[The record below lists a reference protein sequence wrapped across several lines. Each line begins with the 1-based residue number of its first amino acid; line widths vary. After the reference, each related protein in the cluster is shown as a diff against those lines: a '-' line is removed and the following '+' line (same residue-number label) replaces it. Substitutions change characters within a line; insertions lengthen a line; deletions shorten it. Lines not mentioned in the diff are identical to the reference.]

1 MLHLQPTKRFAVI
14 SRSESDAAVPRI
26 PLAAATTE
34 QALQLLKKHGYFVA
48 TDLGAALAAD
58 VQTIETELEN
68 FFAKAPE
75 RKEKCVG
82 TVYANERG
90 LPMFQRGYERQEN
103 IRECFRVP
111 VNEEG
116 QPWPSSQTKVCWR
129 RVITRFQALADALLD
144 LAAPGHDKGEDFS
157 LAYCFRYGVDD
168 GGANGGSENTLVGE
182 HADVSLVVVE
192 PVARVAGLEVYD
204 LCLKRWVCVEAV
216 CAPGRELV
224 VFVGKALASKTGL
237 PALKHRVVKAH
248 RARTSFLFE
257 QKYAAFFEGGLQ
269 H

>member
-1 MLHLQPTKRFAVI
+1 MLHLAPTKRFAVI
-14 SRSESDAAVPRI
+14 SRSDAPVPRI
-26 PLAAATTE
+26 PLAAAAT
-34 QALQLLKKHGYFVA
+34 AHGLQLLKKHGYFVA
-48 TDLGAALAAD
+48 TEIGAALEND
-58 VQTIETELEN
+58 VATIEAELDR
-68 FFAKAPE
+68 FFAKSTE

-90 LPMFQRGYERQEN
+90 LPMFRRGYERQEN

-111 VNEEG
+111 VQEEG

-129 RVITRFQALADALLD
+129 RVIKRFQALADALLD

-157 LAYCFRYGVDD
+157 LAYCFRYGEND
-168 GGANGGSENTLVGE
+168 GGANGGSDNTLVGE

-192 PVARVAGLEVYD
+192 PVSRVAGLEVYD
-204 LCLKRWVCVEAV
+204 LCLKRWVCVESV
-216 CAPGRELV
+216 CVPGRELV

-237 PALKHRVVKAH
+237 PALKHRVVKAG
-248 RARTSFLFE
+248 RARLSFLFE

>member
-1 MLHLQPTKRFAVI
+1 MLHLKPTKRYAVI
-14 SRSESDAAVPRI
+14 DADASVPRLPLEDAAS
-26 PLAAATTE
+26 TK
-34 QALQLLKKHGYFVA
+34 ALQLLKRHGYFVA
-48 TDLGAALAAD
+48 TDLGAALEAD
-58 VQTIETELEN
+58 VALIEAELDR
-68 FFAKAPE
+68 FFAKSTE

-90 LPMFQRGYERQEN
+90 LPMFCRGYERQQN
-103 IRECFRVP
+103 VRECFRVP

-116 QPWPSSQTKVCWR
+116 QPWPSSKTKVCWR
-129 RVITRFQALADALLD
+129 RVITRFQTLADALLD

-168 GGANGGSENTLVGE
+168 GGANGGSDNTLGGE

-192 PVARVAGLEVYD
+192 PVSRVAGLEVYD
-204 LCLKRWVCVEAV
+204 LCLKRWVCVESV
-216 CAPGRELV
+216 CVPGRELV

-237 PALKHRVVKAH
+237 PALKHRVVKAG
-248 RARTSFLFE
+248 RARLSFLFE

>member
-1 MLHLQPTKRFAVI
+1 MLLLQPTQRFAVI
-14 SRSESDAAVPRI
+14 SRSDATVPRL
-26 PLAAATTE
+26 PLEDGASE
-34 QALQLLKKHGYFVA
+34 QALQLLKRHGYFVA
-48 TDLGAALAAD
+48 TDLGAALEAD
-58 VQTIETELEN
+58 VASIEAELDR
-68 FFAKAPE
+68 FFAKSTE

-90 LPMFQRGYERQEN
+90 LPMFRRGYERQQN
-103 IRECFRVP
+103 VRECFRVP
-111 VNEEG
+111 VNEAG

-129 RVITRFQALADALLD
+129 RVITRFQALADALLEA
-144 LAAPGHDKGEDFS
+144 AAPGHARGEDFS

-168 GGANGGSENTLVGE
+168 GGANGGSDNTLVGE

-192 PVARVAGLEVYD
+192 PVSRVAGLEVYD
-204 LCLKRWVCVEAV
+204 LCLKRWVCVESV
-216 CAPGRELV
+216 CVPGRELV

-237 PALKHRVVKAH
+237 PALKHRVVKAG
-248 RARTSFLFE
+248 RARLSFLFE

>member
-1 MLHLQPTKRFAVI
+1 M
-14 SRSESDAAVPRI
+14 PRL
-26 PLAAATTE
+26 PLEDGASE

-48 TDLGAALAAD
+48 THIGDALAAD
-58 VQTIETELEN
+58 VASIETELDR

-116 QPWPSSQTKVCWR
+116 QPWPSSKTKLCWR
-129 RVITRFQALADALLD
+129 RVIRRFQALADALLEA
-144 LAAPGHDKGEDFS
+144 AAPGHARGEDFS

-168 GGANGGSENTLVGE
+168 GGANGGSDNTLVGE

-192 PVARVAGLEVYD
+192 PVSRVAGLEVYD
-204 LCLKRWVCVEAV
+204 IHTKRWVCVESV
-216 CAPGRELV
+216 CVPGRELV
-224 VFVGKALASKTGL
+224 VFVGKALAKASGL
-237 PALKHRVVKAH
+237 PALKHRVVKAG
-248 RARTSFLFE
+248 RARLSFLFE
-257 QKYAAFFEGGLQ
+257 QKYGAFFAGGLQ

>member
-1 MLHLQPTKRFAVI
+1 MLLLQPTQRFAVI
-14 SRSESDAAVPRI
+14 SRSDAVVPRL
-26 PLAAATTE
+26 PLEDGASE

-48 TDLGAALAAD
+48 TDLGAALEAD
-58 VQTIETELEN
+58 VQTIESELDR
-68 FFAKAPE
+68 FFAKSTE
-75 RKEKCVG
+75 RKEKCMG

-90 LPMFQRGYERQEN
+90 LPMFRRGYERQQN
-103 IRECFRVP
+103 VRECFRVP
-111 VNEEG
+111 VNEAG

-129 RVITRFQALADALLD
+129 RVITRFQAVADALLEA
-144 LAAPGHDKGEDFS
+144 AAPGHPKGEDFS
-157 LAYCFRYGVDD
+157 LAYCFRYGEDD

-192 PVARVAGLEVYD
+192 PVSRVPGLEVFDTYA
-204 LCLKRWVCVEAV
+204 KRWVCVEAV
-216 CAPGRELV
+216 CVPGKELV
-224 VFVGKALASKTGL
+224 VFVGRALASKTGL
-237 PALKHRVVKAH
+237 PALRHRVVKAH

>member
-1 MLHLQPTKRFAVI
+1 MLHLQPTKRYAVI
-14 SRSESDAAVPRI
+14 ARSDATVPRL
-26 PLAAATTE
+26 PLEDAASTR
-34 QALQLLKKHGYFVA
+34 ALGLLKRHGYFVA
-48 TDLGAALAAD
+48 THIGDALEAD
-58 VQTIETELEN
+58 VQTIESELDR
-68 FFAKAPE
+68 FFAKSTE

-90 LPMFQRGYERQEN
+90 LPMFRRGYERQQN
-103 IRECFRVP
+103 VRECFRVP

-116 QPWPSSQTKVCWR
+116 QPWPSPQAKACWR
-129 RVITRFQALADALLD
+129 RVVDRFRSLSDALLD

-168 GGANGGSENTLVGE
+168 GGANGGSDNTLVGE

-192 PVARVAGLEVYD
+192 PVSRVAGLEVYD
-204 LCLKRWVCVEAV
+204 LYTKRWVCVEAV

-224 VFVGKALASKTGL
+224 VFVGKALSRTSGL
-237 PALKHRVVKAH
+237 PALRHRVVKSH

-257 QKYAAFFEGGLQ
+257 QKYAAFFAGGLQ

>member
-1 MLHLQPTKRFAVI
+1 M
-14 SRSESDAAVPRI
+14 PRL
-26 PLAAATTE
+26 PLEDGASE
-34 QALQLLKKHGYFVA
+34 QALQLLKRHGYFVA
-48 TDLGAALAAD
+48 THIGEALEAD
-58 VQTIETELEN
+58 VASIETELNN
-68 FFAKAPE
+68 FFAKSTE
-75 RKEKCVG
+75 RKERCMG

-90 LPMFQRGYERQEN
+90 LPMFRRGYERQQN
-103 IRECFRVP
+103 VRECFRVP

-157 LAYCFRYGVDD
+157 LAYCFRYGVED
-168 GGANGGSENTLVGE
+168 GGAHGGSDNTLVGE

-192 PVARVAGLEVYD
+192 PVSRVAGLEVFD
-204 LCLKRWVCVEAV
+204 IHEKRWVCVEAV
-216 CAPGRELV
+216 CIPGKELV
-224 VFVGKALASKTGL
+224 VFVGKALSRISGL
-237 PALKHRVVKAH
+237 PALRHRVVKTG
-248 RARTSFLFE
+248 RARLSFLFE

>member
-1 MLHLQPTKRFAVI
+1 MLHLQPTKRYAMIAV
-14 SRSESDAAVPRI
+14 SDATVPRL
-26 PLAAATTE
+26 PLEDAASTK
-34 QALQLLKKHGYFVA
+34 ALDLLKRHGYFVA
-48 TDLGAALAAD
+48 TDLGAALEAD
-58 VQTIETELEN
+58 VALIEAELDR
-68 FFAKAPE
+68 FFAKSTD
-75 RKEKCVG
+75 RKEKCMG

-90 LPMFQRGYERQEN
+90 LPMFRRGYERQEN

-129 RVITRFQALADALLD
+129 RVIRRFQALADALLEA
-144 LAAPGHDKGEDFS
+144 AAPGHERGEDFS
-157 LAYCFRYGVDD
+157 LAYCFRYGVED
-168 GGANGGSENTLVGE
+168 GGANGGSDNTLVGE

-192 PVARVAGLEVYD
+192 PVSRVAGLEVYD

-216 CAPGRELV
+216 CVPGKELV
-224 VFVGKALASKTGL
+224 VFVGRALSRTSGL
-237 PALKHRVVKAH
+237 PALKHRVVKSH

>member
-1 MLHLQPTKRFAVI
+1 MLHLKPTKRYAVI
-14 SRSESDAAVPRI
+14 ARSDATVPRL
-26 PLAAATTE
+26 PLEDAATTK
-34 QALQLLKKHGYFVA
+34 ALQLLKRHGYFVA
-48 TDLGAALAAD
+48 THIGDALAAD
-58 VQTIETELEN
+58 VQTIETELN
-68 FFAKAPE
+68 RFFAKSSE
-75 RKEKCVG
+75 RKEKCMG

-90 LPMFQRGYERQEN
+90 LPMFRRGYERQQN
-103 IRECFRVP
+103 VRECFRVP

-129 RVITRFQALADALLD
+129 RVITRFQGVADALLEA
-144 LAAPGHDKGEDFS
+144 AAPGHERGEDFS
-157 LAYCFRYGVDD
+157 LAYCFRYGEDD
-168 GGANGGSENTLVGE
+168 GGANGGSDDTLVGE

-216 CAPGRELV
+216 CVPGKELV
-224 VFVGKALASKTGL
+224 VFVGRALSRTSGL
-237 PALKHRVVKAH
+237 PALKHRVVKSGK
-248 RARTSFLFE
+248 ARTSFLFE

>member
-1 MLHLQPTKRFAVI
+1 MLHIAPTKRYTVLERGASVVP
-14 SRSESDAAVPRI
+14 RLPLEDAAS
-26 PLAAATTE
+26 TK
-34 QALQLLKKHGYFVA
+34 ALGLLKRHGYFVA
-48 TDLGAALAAD
+48 TDLGAALEAD
-58 VQTIETELEN
+58 VASIESELEN

-90 LPMFQRGYERQEN
+90 LPMFQRGYERQQN
-103 IRECFRVP
+103 VRECFRVP
-111 VNEEG
+111 VNEAG

-129 RVITRFQALADALLD
+129 RVITRFQALADALLEA
-144 LAAPGHDKGEDFS
+144 AAPGHDKGEDFS

-168 GGANGGSENTLVGE
+168 GGANGGSGDTLVGE

-204 LCLKRWVCVEAV
+204 LCLKRWVCVESV
-216 CAPGRELV
+216 CEPGRELV

-237 PALKHRVVKAH
+237 PALKHRVVKAG
-248 RARTSFLFE
+248 RARLSFLFE
-257 QKYAAFFEGGLQ
+257 QKYAAFFAGGLQ

>member
-1 MLHLQPTKRFAVI
+1 M
-14 SRSESDAAVPRI
+14 PRL
-26 PLAAATTE
+26 PLEDGASE
-34 QALQLLKKHGYFVA
+34 QALQLLKRHGYFVA
-48 TDLGAALAAD
+48 TDLGAALEAD
-58 VQTIETELEN
+58 VASIEAELDR

-129 RVITRFQALADALLD
+129 RVITRFQALADALLEA
-144 LAAPGHDKGEDFS
+144 AAPGHARGEDFS
-157 LAYCFRYGVDD
+157 LAYCFRYGVED
-168 GGANGGSENTLVGE
+168 GGANGGSDNTLVGE

-192 PVARVAGLEVYD
+192 PVSRVAGLEVYD
-204 LCLKRWVCVEAV
+204 LCLKRWVCVESV
-216 CAPGRELV
+216 CVPGRELV
-224 VFVGKALASKTGL
+224 VFVGRALSRTSGL
-237 PALKHRVVKAH
+237 PALKHRVVKAG
-248 RARTSFLFE
+248 RARLSFLFE